1 MQIASNASIRRT
13 VCPDGFHRFSVYDF
27 ICIAGQKPTS
37 SDYGRVTYARL
48 VSNESE
54 FSNEVVTSVH
64 HLKFPGSG
72 QRTTPTMT
80 LRGLQRLLLILGTRG
95 AAEFRMLL
103 ESTFTRIMAGD
114 TSLIDEIQSNAAYKQ
129 ALAQEPV
136 VAPAARK
143 RKVLEML
150 NPVWQSDASV
160 RQDAQGEA
168 GPGHETRGSIFS
180 KLRSSEWPNDKPG
193 VNQFV
198 ALGDVE
204 TYHSEWWDAV
214 PSSLRK
220 AFRAGNPALAYEP
233 GAKFHAFGFHYRGYS
248 ISPKALE
255 ACEKIKEAF
264 GVEVDG
270 VQFVF
275 LELFRVHGCR
285 VSGMPIFPYKE
296 KLLPPSVSIEQIP
309 GCDFHLSVY
318 KSKSNGQE
326 PVYDDFILAIIK
338 RPADG
343 KWHWTHS
350 SVKIHMGKV

>member
-1 MQIASNASIRRT
+1 MISVRNI
-13 VCPDGFHRFSVYDF
+13 VCPDGSHRFSVYDF
-27 ICIAGQKPTS
+27 ICVAGQMPVRS
-37 SDYGRVTYARL
+37 NYGRDTYATL
-48 VSNESE
+48 VSDSSG
-54 FSNEVVTSVH
+54 FKDEVVSSVH
-64 HLKFPGSG
+64 NVKFPGSG
-72 QRTTPTMT
+72 QRETPTMT
-80 LRGLQRLLLILGTRG
+80 RRGLQRLLLILGTEA
-95 AAEFRMLL
+95 AAEFRELL
-103 ESTFTRIMAGD
+103 ESTFTRVMAGD
-114 TSLIDEIQSNAAYKQ
+114 NAAYEQ
-129 ALAQEPV
+129 ALAPG
-136 VAPAARK
+136 A

-150 NPVWQSDASV
+150 DPVWQSDASV
-160 RQDAQGEA
+160 RQDAHA

-180 KLRSSEWPNDKPG
+180 KLRSSEWPNDQPG

-198 ALGDVE
+198 TLGDVE

-220 AFRAGNPALAYEP
+220 AFRAGNPALAYEQ

-270 VQFVF
+270 VQYVF

-326 PVYDDFILAIIK
+326 PVYDDFILANIK

-350 SVKIHMGKV
+350 SVKI